1 MLTKGAVSQISL
13 VYCETQVFFKSDGC
27 ETCDM
32 KAGTSQL
39 RLDQG
44 SELYLCWVPVT

>member
-1 MLTKGAVSQISL
+1 MLTKGAVIQTAL

-32 KAGTSQL
+32 KAGTRQP
-39 RLDQG
+39 RLGQG
-44 SELYLCWVPVT
+44 